1 MNIFIKGKM
10 NFHEIWINLKIKIND
25 NNIKFIL
32 FQNFDK
38 INLEENIIKD
48 SREIIKFNINQEYY
62 KEIIQIIY
70 NQSIINY
77 FENSIYYFKEKIE
90 DLREYS

>member
-1 MNIFIKGKM
+1 M
-10 NFHEIWINLKIKIND
+10 KIKINN

-38 INLEENIIKD
+38 INLEENIIEDLRK
-48 SREIIKFNINQEYY
+48 IIKFNINQEYY

-77 FENSIYYFKEKIE
+77 FENSIYYFKEEIE

>member
-1 MNIFIKGKM
+1 M
-10 NFHEIWINLKIKIND
+10 KIKINN

-38 INLEENIIKD
+38 INLEENIIED
-48 SREIIKFNINQEYY
+48 LREIIKFNINQEYY

-90 DLREYS
+90 DLREYA